1 MKVYV
6 FDYSPSPGAIH
17 HGAGYW
23 IYKGYQEAWRELGY
37 EVSGLSHENYYI
49 DSIDGDYIIMV
60 PDAYVGPGS
69 SEIIEKSYKTFV
81 YAQPNKFP
89 DPWGQH
95 PNFKCL
101 CHADIIELLNEKNN
115 VFLWS
120 FSDIEDPSLFH
131 KWKKVNT
138 VPLAF
143 DSVSYEPVKDEK
155 YTKYDV
161 CFIGGWANN
170 GFNEKRKIMLEC
182 FKEFKGSGLNC
193 AFSVGKNISH
203 EQENAILC
211 NSKVALNIHDA
222 YQRVLGFD
230 TNERTYK
237 SLGLTGVLVSDE
249 VRQLESMF
257 PNVKTSND
265 PVKLIE
271 HIKDYISLTEKE
283 LNDIKE
289 ENRQNILDNHC
300 YTHRVEQLLR
310 LEND

>member
-1 MKVYV
+1 MKVYIY
-6 FDYSPSPGAIH
+6 DYGEIL
-17 HGAGYW
+17 GAGHW
-23 IYKGYQEAWRELGY
+23 VYKGYQKAWERLGY
-37 EVSGLSHENYYI
+37 DVLKLGGERFAV
-49 DSIDGDYIIMV
+49 DSFYEDYIVML
-60 PDAYVGPGS
+60 PDASVFPGLY
-69 SEIIEKSYKTFV
+69 EMIEKSHKTFV
-81 YAQPNKFP
+81 YAQPNVFP
-89 DPWGQH
+89 DPWGKH

-101 CHADIIELLNEKNN
+101 CHIDTVSWLNEQNN
-115 VFLWS
+115 VYLWS

-138 VPLAF
+138 TPLAF
-143 DSVSYEPVKDEK
+143 DSVSYEPVKDER

-182 FKEFKGSGLNC
+182 FKEFKDSGLNC

-222 YQRVLGFD
+222 YQRKLGFD
-230 TNERTYK
+230 TNERTFK
-237 SLGLTGVLVSDE
+237 SLGLNGILVSDE
-249 VRQLESMF
+249 VRQLETMF

-265 PVKLIE
+265 PVKMIE
-271 HIKDYISLTEKE
+271 YIKDHLSLTEKE